1 MVNHIHIYAEDKTH
15 ILYSRIC
22 FICPRN
28 NTFGFSLVFYLDIFV
43 LHRGIMGKIYLDR
56 TNILIKQCNNFHCY
70 RTNKLKVLKDVLL
83 YNLSINTM

>member
-1 MVNHIHIYAEDKTH
+1 MVNRIHIYAEDKTH
-15 ILYSRIC
+15 ILYSRRC

-56 TNILIKQCNNFHCY
+56 TNILIK
-70 RTNKLKVLKDVLL
+70 
-83 YNLSINTM
+83 

>member
-1 MVNHIHIYAEDKTH
+1 MYNHIHIYAEDKTH

-22 FICPRN
+22 FICSRN

-56 TNILIKQCNNFHCY
+56 TNILIKQCNWIRLNLK
-70 RTNKLKVLKDVLL
+70 NKQIKSFEVCTLV
-83 YNLSINTM
+83 

>member
-22 FICPRN
+22 FICSRN

-56 TNILIKQCNNFHCY
+56 TNILIKQCNWIKFSLLP
-70 RTNKLKVLKDVLL
+70 NKQIKSFEVCTLV
-83 YNLSINTM
+83 

>member
-22 FICPRN
+22 FTCPRN
-28 NTFGFSLVFYLDIFV
+28 NTFGFSFVFYLDIFV

-56 TNILIKQCNNFHCY
+56 TNILIK
-70 RTNKLKVLKDVLL
+70 
-83 YNLSINTM
+83 